1 LVAAFVETGAQ
12 SDGLSETNEFDIEIS
27 DGRFATF
34 GMAKDVGL
42 NFDLGSE
49 GDEKSCPW
57 RGRCRCGAIEE
68 DGTTG
73 VPDEAVEIGGIAAY
87 LAFMDFENGLGA
99 GEVAGGER
107 AGGGVAR
114 GGVGIAQHNNRNVW
128 THDDCDGRGIDGASE
143 EADGLLG

>member
-57 RGRCRCGAIEE
+57 RVDAGAELSRR
-68 DGTTG
+68 T
-73 VPDEAVEIGGIAAY
+73 VPRVSQT
-87 LAFMDFENGLGA
+87 
-99 GEVAGGER
+99 R
-107 AGGGVAR
+107 PSR
-114 GGVGIAQHNNRNVW
+114 
-128 THDDCDGRGIDGASE
+128 
-143 EADGLLG
+143 